1 MDDNRVQKNIVAAS
15 VESGKAMGS
24 ATKDG
29 KKDGEAELYKLNQV
43 WYRMPPTLSLVSKR
57 TITRCSFQ
65 QIGYNNPLS
74 PQIASCIFNTG
85 EFYVSGRT
93 SYLVIQA
100 GINKDLAANAA
111 FLYPAVGAASDTAS
125 LLKSGAHALL
135 PPGGIMSIFE
145 EITFL
150 SASGTEVD
158 RQQNKGLQHTHV
170 SRNRLAPAYFN
181 TIGELQGYIG
191 GTLQDNYD
199 TRGWSG
205 FEINAAGGVWSAHL
219 LPLRGESRRDYSTW
233 AISNQVNN
241 AAGNNARNRTIWT
254 NTNQASTGQPSY
266 VGSVDVSYD
275 PSVNANYNTQSGNQ
289 RWFIVPLS
297 DVLGMF
303 NPYMNALI
311 PASMLAGGRID
322 FRFKNMVEALTATGG
337 SFNGI
342 QVGAAGA
349 LVDATSINNASN
361 FLNTLQINNIY
372 FLLDSFQMNEG
383 VLSRLNEA
391 AATNE
396 GLSVMFD
403 TWDWAQTQAP
413 NLSFEAQV
421 SQARSRISRSFCVIR
436 DQLIRSHPYANS
448 LASEA
453 AVNRPT
459 GWLNQYGSATG
470 YQQLVANYQAVLGS
484 MYFPQ
489 QPLVTVEEQCMNS
502 FYVFCRGYQNTDEVN
517 SMSLSDFM
525 GANGESGVQGVN
537 IGLFGAGGAGVAPI
551 PPNSLTSWVQ
561 PTAGPPP
568 AAENLLTTEGTS
580 PAFFSVGSHGSGG
593 YMVYPWAI
601 NWGGATYGFLA
612 ERSQLL
618 QLSGLPIS
626 NARLLRHRFNCNY
639 NSASGT
645 GRTVDVFT
653 EYTRVAKVFLGGRIV
668 MRE

>member
-1 MDDNRVQKNIVAAS
+1 MDVQNGIVAAS

-24 ATKDG
+24 ASKDG

-57 TITRCSFQ
+57 TITRCQFQ
-65 QIGYNNPLS
+65 QIGYNAPLT

-85 EFYVSGRT
+85 EFYLSGRT

-100 GINKDLAANAA
+100 GINKDTATNAAVIYPTLAAGSAA
-111 FLYPAVGAASDTAS
+111 ASKRKGAAR
-125 LLKSGAHALL
+125 ALL

-145 EITFL
+145 EVTFL

-158 RQQNKGLQHTHV
+158 RQQNKGLQMTHV
-170 SRNRLAPAYFN
+170 PRNKLAPAYFN
-181 TIGELQGYIG
+181 TIGELEGFIG
-191 GTLQDNYD
+191 GSLQDNYD
-199 TRGWSG
+199 NKGWTG
-205 FEINAAGGVWSAHL
+205 YTGGIAAALDIFSAHHF
-219 LPLRGESRRDYSTW
+219 PLRGESKRDYSTSVLSGIYNGTTLQ
-233 AISNQVNN
+233 ATN
-241 AAGNNARNRTIWT
+241 AATETVWT
-254 NTNQASTGQPSY
+254 GTNMTQVGASTTT
-266 VGSVDVSYD
+266 GSIDVSYD
-275 PSVNANYNTQSGNQ
+275 PTVQALFNPQAGNA
-289 RWFIVPLS
+289 RWFIVPLT

-322 FRFKNMVEALTATGG
+322 FRFKNMTEALIATGG
-337 SFNGI
+337 GLTGITQVNGATPPTDAGPI
-342 QVGAAGA
+342 AGA
-349 LVDATSINNASN
+349 NT
-361 FLNTLQINNIY
+361 FLNQLQILNIY

-436 DQLIRSHPYANS
+436 DQLVRSHPFANS

-453 AVNRPT
+453 AVNRMN
-459 GWLNQYGSATG
+459 GSLNQYGGGGG
-470 YQQLVANYQAVLGS
+470 YIQLVNNYQAVLGS

-489 QPLVTVEEQCMNS
+489 QPLTNIEEQCMNS
-502 FYVFCRGYQNTDEVN
+502 FYVFCRGYQNQDEVN

-525 GANGESGVQGVN
+525 GGTGTNIYLGQGAAAVPCPPCGLTAWVTGDDTTQNTITSDSLAAATPLTPVFTFSTRAVSGLKV
-537 IGLFGAGGAGVAPI
+537 L
-551 PPNSLTSWVQ
+551 
-561 PTAGPPP
+561 
-568 AAENLLTTEGTS
+568 
-580 PAFFSVGSHGSGG
+580 
-593 YMVYPWAI
+593 PWAI

-626 NARLLRHRFNCNY
+626 NARLLRHKFNCNY
-639 NSASGT
+639 NSISGT

>member
-1 MDDNRVQKNIVAAS
+1 MDVQNGIVAAS

-24 ATKDG
+24 ASKDG

-57 TITRCSFQ
+57 TITRCQFQ
-65 QIGYNNPLS
+65 QIGYNAPLT

-85 EFYVSGRT
+85 EFYLSGRT

-100 GINKDLAANAA
+100 GINKDSATNAALIYPGVAANTDAA
-111 FLYPAVGAASDTAS
+111 AKQKGAAR
-125 LLKSGAHALL
+125 ALL

-145 EITFL
+145 EVTFL

-158 RQQNKGLQHTHV
+158 RQQNKGLQMTHV
-170 SRNRLAPAYFN
+170 PRNKLAPAYFN
-181 TIGELQGYIG
+181 TIGELEGFIG
-191 GTLQDNYD
+191 GSLQDNYD
-199 TRGWSG
+199 NKGWMG
-205 FEINAAGGVWSAHL
+205 FAGQAANSSVIFSAHHY
-219 LPLRGESRRDYSTW
+219 PMRGESKRDYSTSVLSG
-233 AISNQVNN
+233 IYNGTVIG
-241 AAGNNARNRTIWT
+241 AATSAAVETIWT
-254 NTNQASTGQPSY
+254 GTNMTQVGASATT
-266 VGSVDVSYD
+266 GSVDISYD
-275 PSVNANYNTQSGNQ
+275 PTVNGTYNVASGNA
-289 RWFIVPLS
+289 RWFIIPLT

-322 FRFKNMVEALTATGG
+322 FRFKNMTEALIATGG
-337 SFNGI
+337 GLTGI
-342 QVGAAGA
+342 VAAGA
-349 LVDATSINNASN
+349 ATVPIDAGPIAAANT
-361 FLNTLQINNIY
+361 FLNQLQILNMY

-436 DQLIRSHPYANS
+436 DQLVRSHPFANS

-453 AVNRPT
+453 AVNRDT
-459 GWLNQYGSATG
+459 GALLQYNGPG
-470 YQQLVANYQAVLGS
+470 GNLQLVNNYQAVLGS

-489 QPLVTVEEQCMNS
+489 QPLTNIEEQCMNS
-502 FYVFCRGYQNTDEVN
+502 FYVFCRGYQNADEVN

-525 GANGESGVQGVN
+525 GGQGVN
-537 IGLFGAGGAGVAPI
+537 LFIGAGANAAPC
-551 PPNSLTSWVQ
+551 PPYGLTSWVTGTDATQ
-561 PTAGPPP
+561 NTITSDTNAGV
-568 AAENLLTTEGTS
+568 TTVFTNS
-580 PAFFSVGSHGSGG
+580 TRAVSGLKIL
-593 YMVYPWAI
+593 PWAI

-626 NARLLRHRFNCNY
+626 NARLLRHKFNCNY
-639 NSASGT
+639 NSVSGT